1 MPGYLPVA
9 GKQMSKLLKLT
20 LFALWL
26 IASSVPAQT
35 ASAPEKI
42 RFAITPAV
50 LNDQHAFLAEW
61 RSYLEDRL
69 KRPVEFVQRDRY
81 RDAMDL
87 LQQQK
92 VDFAWICDY
101 PYVVLK
107 NDVRLLAVALNQGRP
122 TYRSYLIVPARDT
135 RTRSISDLKG
145 AVFAY
150 ADPYSNTGYLA
161 PRYEIKQGGHDPGAF
176 FKRTFFTWS
185 HRKAIEAVAAGL
197 AQGAS
202 VDSYVWG
209 VLNRVRP
216 DITAKTRIVWS
227 SKEYGFPPLVANR
240 NVSDAEFVRMQ
251 TILMNMKSD
260 PQGRVLLEQLN
271 LDGFIGGSP
280 ALYDGVAEMMRLFG
294 EI

>member
-1 MPGYLPVA
+1 
-9 GKQMSKLLKLT
+9 MSKLLKLA
-20 LFALWL
+20 LLWL
-26 IASSVPAQT
+26 WLLASSVQAQT
-35 ASAPEKI
+35 ANEPEKI

-69 KRPVEFVQRDRY
+69 KLPVEFVQRDRY

-107 NDVRLLAVALNQGRP
+107 NEVRLLAVALNQGRP
-122 TYRSYLIVPARDT
+122 TYRASLIVPARDN

-150 ADPYSNTGYLA
+150 ADPYSNTGYLS
-161 PRYEIKQGGHDPGAF
+161 PRYEIKQGGEDPSAF

-202 VDSYVWG
+202 VDSYVWD

-216 DITAKTRIVWS
+216 DITAKTRVVWS
-227 SKEYGFPPLVANR
+227 SKEYGFPPIVAHR
-240 NVSDAEFVRMQ
+240 NVSNPDFVQMQ
-251 TILMNMKSD
+251 TVLMNMKND
-260 PQGRVLLEQLN
+260 PQGKALLGRLY
-271 LDGFIGGSP
+271 LDGFIAGSP
-280 ALYDGVAEMMRLFG
+280 ALYDGVAEMMRMFG
-294 EI
+294 EL